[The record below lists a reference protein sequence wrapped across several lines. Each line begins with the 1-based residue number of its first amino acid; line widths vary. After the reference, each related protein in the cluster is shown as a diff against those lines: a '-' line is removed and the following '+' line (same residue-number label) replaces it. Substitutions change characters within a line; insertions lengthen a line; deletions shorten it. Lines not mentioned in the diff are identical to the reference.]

1 MSPVQT
7 KEATLDG
14 NIYALVPRRVVLNR
28 MQTADCLESR
38 VHWAIILCSWCGP
51 KPTKDG
57 AVVVRDRRGFIQK
70 DAAGNP
76 QPAKAQDLLKVLGLA
91 PEMKGNLSRAIAR
104 LKMKGVIRF
113 ERKIMYAVASP
124 PILEDTG
131 EVVTVTTKSCH
142 RDNFWSIAS
151 VIIRAD
157 QLPDD
162 PSERRATVE
171 FLNSFQNE
179 HRRKLLVVNTTDREL
194 LRAELSKRGILIDKR
209 SRKEE
214 SQSSS
219 SAVPESSYEG
229 SADDEGAPPPSAA
242 VVVPP
247 SAHPPAPAPSP
258 ASWET
263 FKEVYPPD
271 HLDGPKAK
279 PLFEALS
286 PENKRICIERL
297 QVYRQS
303 PRWKKSPQ
311 YIPLASNW
319 LQSAYDE
326 PPPPFFEP
334 VDPKLE
340 KQKSSILRVAEMAR
354 RMRRSPA

>member
-1 MSPVQT
+1 MTPT
-7 KEATLDG
+7 KATPA
-14 NIYALVPRRVVLNR
+14 NHWAKVPRKVVIHR
-28 MQTADCLESR
+28 METAECLESR
-38 VHWAIILCSWCGP
+38 VFWAIILWSWCGP
-51 KPTKDG
+51 QADEAFVVKDAHG
-57 AVVVRDRRGFIQK
+57 WIQR

-76 QPAKAQDLLKVLGLA
+76 IPGAQQDILRLLGLG
-91 PEMKGNLSRAIAR
+91 PGMKGNLSRAIKR
-104 LKMKGVIRF
+104 LKEKGSIRI
-113 ERKIMYAVASP
+113 EGRILYPVREPPTGGEAPKIVKTDNWTIAGITIRS
-124 PILEDTG
+124 
-131 EVVTVTTKSCH
+131 
-142 RDNFWSIAS
+142 DNFPTDPVA
-151 VIIRAD
+151 RA
-157 QLPDD
+157 
-162 PSERRATVE
+162 ETVE
-171 FLNSFQNE
+171 WLTKVLSDYNNAITAARSGARQ
-179 HRRKLLVVNTTDREL
+179 V
-194 LRAELSKRGILIDKR
+194 LRQGLFDRGIITVLEEQK
-209 SRKEE
+209 SREEE

-229 SADDEGAPPPSAA
+229 SADDEDAPPPSTA

-247 SAHPPAPAPSP
+247 PADPPAPVPPP
-258 ASWET
+258 ATWET

-340 KQKSSILRVAEMAR
+340 KQKSSILRVAEIAR